1 MNINRNNYEL
11 FFIDFYD
18 GNLTDAQK
26 HELDLFLEENSD
38 LKEELF
44 NLRFQHEIG
53 QLENPQRMKLTKREI
68 ARLKTIIGEVAI
80 NQQKDKE

>member
-1 MNINRNNYEL
+1 MKTSEIR
-11 FFIDFYD
+11 
-18 GNLTDAQK
+18 
-26 HELDLFLEENSD
+26 DLNLEEMHRKVSD

-68 ARLKTIIGEVAI
+68 ARIKTIIEEVTI

>member
-1 MNINRNNYEL
+1 MKAGEIR
-11 FFIDFYD
+11 
-18 GNLTDAQK
+18 
-26 HELDLFLEENSD
+26 DLNLEEMHRNISD
-38 LKEELF
+38 LREELF

>member
-26 HELDLFLEENSD
+26 HELDLFLAENPN
-38 LKEELF
+38 LKEECDSF
-44 NLRFQHEIG
+44 DRWKEY
-53 QLENPQRMKLTKREI
+53 TKV
-68 ARLKTIIGEVAI
+68 KV
-80 NQQKDKE
+80 